1 MVKIAPSILSCDF
14 ANLGEQIR
22 LVEQAGCDLLHI
34 DVMDGRFVDNIS
46 FGPVILGAVN
56 RVTDLPLDVHLM
68 IMEPEKHV
76 RKFRENGADMISIHT
91 EAVKDPLPVLREI
104 RSLGALAGAAINP
117 NTGMDGIVKYLH
129 EIDFVLVMGV
139 YPGRSGQKFIEA
151 AAPKIG
157 TLRKTINERG
167 LDVKLEVDGG
177 INPSTVQ
184 EVARA
189 GVDIIVAGDAIFKS
203 RDPASAIRE
212 LKKLTTM

>member
-1 MVKIAPSILSCDF
+1 
-14 ANLGEQIR
+14 
-22 LVEQAGCDLLHI
+22 
-34 DVMDGRFVDNIS
+34 
-46 FGPVILGAVN
+46 
-56 RVTDLPLDVHLM
+56 
-68 IMEPEKHV
+68 
-76 RKFRENGADMISIHT
+76 
-91 EAVKDPLPVLREI
+91 
-104 RSLGALAGAAINP
+104 
-117 NTGMDGIVKYLH
+117 
-129 EIDFVLVMGV
+129 MGV

>member
-1 MVKIAPSILSCDF
+1 LVKIAPSILSCDF

-34 DVMDGRFVDNIS
+34 DVMDGRFVENIS
-46 FGPVILGAVN
+46 FGHSLLVTVD

-68 IMEPEKHV
+68 VMEPEKHV
-76 RKFRENGADMISIHT
+76 KRFRESGADMISIHT
-91 EAVKDPLPVLREI
+91 EAVGDALPVLREI

-117 NTGMDGIVKYLH
+117 DTGTDGIAKYLD
-129 EIDFVLVMGV
+129 EIDYVLVMSV
-139 YPGRSGQKFIEA
+139 YPGRSGQRFIGS
-151 AAPKIG
+151 AAPKIRS
-157 TLRKTINERG
+157 LRKMIDERG
-167 LDVKLEVDGG
+167 LRVRLEVDGG

-184 EVARA
+184 DVARA

-203 RDPASAIRE
+203 PDPASAIKE